1 MIPLGTDRPLH
12 RRPVVTPALIA
23 INVGVFFA
31 MAVMGLRGADGV
43 ENLWQAGQV
52 GRYDADWY
60 RFITSAFL
68 HAGFMHI
75 AGNMLFL
82 WVFGPPVEDR
92 LGRWW
97 FLLFYVGA
105 AVVSALVHIA
115 ADPVPAIGASGA
127 IAGVAGAFLVLF
139 PKVRIRTLMIF
150 IIIGLVMIPSWFF
163 VGLKI
168 AFDLFAEGFS
178 QDNVANM
185 AHLGGY
191 AYGIVVAWILLWTK
205 VLTSEPYDMMTMLRQ
220 RQRRRQ
226 IRAAVDEAARGG
238 PRQATR
244 VSKPDP
250 ESEELAERRA
260 KVSGLVAEDKLDEAT
275 EAYRLLVDAFAH
287 RPHAGTLSR
296 DAQLKLIG
304 HLLGAGD
311 RKLAARGLEGFIGTY
326 PSDPERYSLAILL
339 ARVYANDLGD
349 AKRAR
354 ELLEPVAEQ
363 SRDTESQA
371 IANEEL
377 ADLPAEE
384 TT

>member
-1 MIPLGTDRPLH
+1 MIT
-12 RRPVVTPALIA
+12 PVLIA

-31 MAVMGLRGADGV
+31 MAVMGLRDAEAV
-43 ENLWQAGQV
+43 ENFWRAGQI
-52 GRYDADWY
+52 GRHDAEWY

-68 HAGFMHI
+68 HGGFMHI

-97 FLLFYVGA
+97 FLLFYFGA

-139 PKVRIRTLMIF
+139 PKTRIRTLMIF
-150 IIIGLVMIPSWFF
+150 IIIGLVMVPSWFF

-168 AFDLFAEGFS
+168 AFDLFAEGFAE
-178 QDNVANM
+178 DNVANM

-191 AYGIVVAWILLWTK
+191 AYGIVVALVLLSTR
-205 VLTSEPYDMMTMLRQ
+205 VLTSEPYDLITMLRQ

-226 IRAAVDEAARGG
+226 IRAAVEGAASG
-238 PRQATR
+238 PREHAKAA
-244 VSKPDP
+244 KPDP
-250 ESEELAERRA
+250 ESDDLAERRA
-260 KVSGLVAEDKLDEAT
+260 EISGLVAEEKLDAAAD
-275 EAYRLLVDAFAH
+275 AYRALVDAFAH

-296 DAQLKLIG
+296 DAQLKLVG
-304 HLLGAGD
+304 HLLGTGD

-326 PSDPERYSLAILL
+326 PNDPERHPLAILL
-339 ARVYANDLGD
+339 ARVYANDMGEPN
-349 AKRAR
+349 RAR
-354 ELLEPVAEQ
+354 ALLEPVARQ
-363 SRDTESQA
+363 DRDPDSRS
-371 IANEEL
+371 IAREEL
-377 ADLPAEE
+377 ARLPAED
-384 TT
+384 TP